1 MSTKKDLVEAY
12 AFSRRRLVTAFVSG
26 APGGREVEPARPGR
40 TIVAGVAIAVLLMAG
55 AAIAGVFDKRDDV
68 DWDDSGLIVDAD
80 SGALYVILED
90 DIPGFTEPRLRSV
103 VNVTSAQLIL
113 GSDVEAQEV
122 SGEEIGGEP
131 KGQPVGIIGA
141 PATVPPADDLI
152 NSGWTSCTGE
162 GYGVRTH
169 VAEEPQVTPA
179 PEAGLVVTTG
189 KDSYLVATAPSVGA
203 TPETAR
209 SFLLPR
215 SPDSLLRDLGVD
227 LERDAV
233 PVPEQWLALF
243 PTGAPLDEDGLSI
256 AGAGSRLPDAIA
268 DEYPRRTRVGDY
280 YVDDDG
286 RAYVITADGALE
298 IGEFGLEVLVH
309 STPGGHRPQEQS
321 PETIELTFA
330 DEDPEAT
337 FWPATGD
344 LADVTDEGEEVC
356 AVLRSEPGAQ
366 PAVEIGV
373 DPADEASAA
382 AAAAD
387 AGEAGVEDVT
397 VESGFGAVVQR
408 GGWAA
413 SGSDAPYLVDDRATA
428 YRLRGRTEIDN
439 LGYDEVAPVVVP
451 DVWLE
456 LFAEGPE
463 LSQDAAL
470 CPPTTDPDAQC
481 R

>member
-40 TIVAGVAIAVLLMAG
+40 TVVAGVAIAVLLLAG
-55 AAIAGVFDKRDDV
+55 AAIAGVFDNRDPV
-68 DWDDSGLIVDAD
+68 DWDESGLIVDAD
-80 SGALYVILED
+80 SGALYVVLED

-113 GSDVEAQEV
+113 GHDAEAQEV
-122 SGEEIGGEP
+122 SGEEIGGRQ
-131 KGQPVGIIGA
+131 KGPPVGIIDA
-141 PATVPPADDLI
+141 PATVPSAADLM

-169 VAEEPQVTPA
+169 VGAEPQVMPA
-179 PEAGLVVTTG
+179 PEAGLVVATG
-189 KDSYLVATAPSVGA
+189 RQSYLIATGPSVGE

-209 SFLLPR
+209 SYLLPR

-233 PVPEQWLALF
+233 PVSEQWLALF
-243 PTGAPLDEDGLSI
+243 PTGAPLDEDGLAI
-256 AGAGSRLPDAIA
+256 EGAGERLPGGIA
-268 DEYPRRTRVGDY
+268 DEYPARTRIGDY

-286 RAYVITADGALE
+286 RAYVITGDGALE

-309 STPGGHRPQEQS
+309 ATPGGHRPQARS
-321 PETIELTFA
+321 PETVDLTFA

-337 FWPATGD
+337 FWPASGD

-356 AVLRSEPGAQ
+356 AVLRAEAGAP
-366 PAVEIGV
+366 PAVEIGI
-373 DPADEASAA
+373 DPADEVSAA
-382 AAAAD
+382 AAAAEE
-387 AGEAGVEDVT
+387 GEAGVEDVT
-397 VESGFGAVVQR
+397 VASGSGAVVRR
-408 GGWAA
+408 GGWTTAEAGAA
-413 SGSDAPYLVDDRATA
+413 FLVDDRATA
-428 YRLRGRTEIDN
+428 YRLRGDLEIDN
-439 LGYDEVAPVVVP
+439 LGYDDVDQVVVP

-456 LFAEGPE
+456 LFHEGPE

-470 CPPTTDPDAQC
+470 CPPTTDADARC